1 MCSGPGTRREPEAE
15 RPLFHL
21 RLCLGAHLSAISP
34 VVDRVMEALKEFPR
48 AVEAEFAIETALREA
63 LANAILHGCRN
74 DAAQLVECSV
84 SYGARGE
91 IRMVVRDPGPGF
103 DPASVPDPLR
113 EENVRS
119 DHGRGIYLIR
129 SVMDLVWFELGGREI
144 HMLLESKPL
153 VPPPEAR
160 PITRLL
166 EEREH
171 TR

>member
-103 DPASVPDPLR
+103 DPASVPASGA
-113 EENVRS
+113 EQ
-119 DHGRGIYLIR
+119 
-129 SVMDLVWFELGGREI
+129 
-144 HMLLESKPL
+144 
-153 VPPPEAR
+153 AQ
-160 PITRLL
+160 RLL
-166 EEREH
+166 DPALPANEMIGRY
-171 TR
+171 RGQSR